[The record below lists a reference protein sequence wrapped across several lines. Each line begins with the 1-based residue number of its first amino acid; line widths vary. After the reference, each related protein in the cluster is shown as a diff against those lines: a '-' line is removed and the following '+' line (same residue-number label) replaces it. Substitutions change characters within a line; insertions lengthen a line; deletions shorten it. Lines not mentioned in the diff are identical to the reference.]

1 LPTHAGND
9 RASYGFGAQTGRC
22 APGPVPSSGRES
34 ARPGAGEQWQR
45 EVLLAAFAAPVRQ
58 RKVDGGVGL
67 QDGSREVADRAAEQ
81 CRSLGLTAEVLLPAA
96 PADSCAVRVE
106 QGVPRQAK
114 QAVEI
119 SQDHWVWWLS
129 GWKGW
134 ADSRR
139 ATEIKISPTSAPVS
153 GSAVTAGNG
162 ASEPQKIKT
171 SISRSRVRSGSAGR
185 VASQPI
191 TA

>member
-22 APGPVPSSGRES
+22 APGPAPSPGRES

-67 QDGSREVADRAAEQ
+67 QDAKLNDPIA
-81 CRSLGLTAEVLLPAA
+81 VLLPAA
-96 PADSCAVRVE
+96 PAGSRAVRVE
-106 QGVPRQAK
+106 QGVPRQAE

-119 SQDHWVWWLS
+119 SQDHLGLVVV
-129 GWKGW
+129 GVEGVG
-134 ADSRR
+134 RQ
-139 ATEIKISPTSAPVS
+139 PP
-153 GSAVTAGNG
+153 GNG
-162 ASEPQKIKT
+162 ASDSQKIKT
-171 SISRSRVRSGSAGR
+171 SMTSVLRR
-185 VASQPI
+185 
-191 TA
+191 